1 MHYVCAVS
9 IYQRDPAAPGANV
22 RRRQEAGPGSRL
34 ERAVV
39 RFNESDAARTV
50 AGLTRSLGQ
59 PSVSVG
65 AAAGSPSEVR
75 ITVAWDL
82 CWYQWGVDVGEERR
96 PVLELARGEDVEQLD
111 RSARHWNASLEGGA
125 HLAFGAS
132 GRPAPRRWGGWLR
145 RG

>member
-1 MHYVCAVS
+1 MS

-22 RRRQEAGPGSRL
+22 RRRQEEAPGSRL

-39 RFNESDAARTV
+39 RFDESDAARTV
-50 AGLTRSLGQ
+50 SGLTRSLGR

-82 CWYQWGVDVGEERR
+82 CWYQWGVDVGDERR
-96 PVLELARGEDVEQLD
+96 PVTEIARGEDVEQLD
-111 RSARHWNASLEGGA
+111 RSARHWNASLGEGGR
-125 HLAFGAS
+125 LAFGTAGS
-132 GRPAPRRWGGWLR
+132 PVRRRRKGWLR
-145 RG
+145 RR